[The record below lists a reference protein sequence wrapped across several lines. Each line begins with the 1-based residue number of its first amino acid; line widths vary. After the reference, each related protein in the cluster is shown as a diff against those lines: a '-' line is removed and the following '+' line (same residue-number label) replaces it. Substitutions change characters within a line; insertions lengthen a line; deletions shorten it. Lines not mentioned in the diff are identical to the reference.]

1 MIQKPRYTNY
11 LPYDLGKRTE
21 KEKALNVIKS
31 VVHELSITLH
41 ALLEEIVISDKIEL
55 VGCTAMKSNEMV

>member
-31 VVHELSITLH
+31 VVHELSIPSHVVQFLDNIFFLSEITNSKKMTL
-41 ALLEEIVISDKIEL
+41 K
-55 VGCTAMKSNEMV
+55 